1 MIRFNNEHKDN
12 NNMFS
17 NNCKKWNVFWRNQR
31 LYWGFKNSWKVA
43 KAKKNLVSK
52 NLNISGTSKTSQI
65 CFLTCTLID
74 SSGKER
80 SGFYTQFDLIA
91 LEPKKVKTNSEK
103 DKEMPNYKIN
113 FFLYHLARKK

>member
-12 NNMFS
+12 NNIFS

-43 KAKKNLVSK
+43 KAKKKLVSK

-74 SSGKER
+74 SSGKEW

-91 LEPKKVKTNSEK
+91 FEPKKAK
-103 DKEMPNYKIN
+103 
-113 FFLYHLARKK
+113 